1 MNDLAGILAVV
12 REDDKQN
19 ALRTTAKVEDEAQCI
34 MDRIQQIYDLGV
46 RRIVLMN
53 TVWVMYVPVIRS
65 RAEPALGYRPL
76 ERAPLF
82 SHDTIGDNTT
92 QHGETISKLMVEL
105 VSENNGRQEELL
117 PFVRRKLYD
126 ADIQLFDTHALFER
140 ILAHPEDTYGDLRL
154 RRCRRRA
161 MR

>member
-1 MNDLAGILAVV
+1 M
-12 REDDKQN
+12 
-19 ALRTTAKVEDEAQCI
+19 
-34 MDRIQQIYDLGV
+34 
-46 RRIVLMN
+46 
-53 TVWVMYVPVIRS
+53 
-65 RAEPALGYRPL
+65 GYRPL

-140 ILAHPEDTYGDLRL
+140 ILAHPESTYGMLRFPKFVEGKAFADTL
-154 RRCRRRA
+154 SRRA
-161 MR
+161 IQHRQLVSLLLDGRVSHLQRPESLYVHGRLASY

>member
-53 TVWVMYVPVIRS
+53 TV
-65 RAEPALGYRPL
+65 
-76 ERAPLF
+76 
-82 SHDTIGDNTT
+82 
-92 QHGETISKLMVEL
+92 
-105 VSENNGRQEELL
+105 
-117 PFVRRKLYD
+117 
-126 ADIQLFDTHALFER
+126 
-140 ILAHPEDTYGDLRL
+140 
-154 RRCRRRA
+154 
-161 MR
+161 